1 MRSQYPEWEK
11 QIKTG
16 RCKERQTPDCADIRF
31 SLIEV
36 DLGDLQKQEREQL
49 LYVPTSLELPPATV
63 DLLKQAGRNLL
74 RRSEAYQQLL
84 KQIH

>member
-1 MRSQYPEWEK
+1 
-11 QIKTG
+11 
-16 RCKERQTPDCADIRF
+16 
-31 SLIEV
+31 
-36 DLGDLQKQEREQL
+36 
-49 LYVPTSLELPPATV
+49 LPPATV